1 MTWEVKSLN
10 GPSLIAG
17 VNPTLDYRFGVDQSE
32 TEAISLTDKLTFTR
46 SSAGTFT
53 NSSGLIDEVASNVP
67 RFDYSSSNR
76 GLLIEPSSTNLC
88 TYSSNFSQWIT
99 GNPAVNEI
107 IKRNAEIAPDGTLS
121 AVESRVTLYGGL
133 VRSIPITSGV
143 TYRVSV
149 WLKAKSGVTY
159 QAGGVTVGVNGV
171 STTNYGATLNSY
183 KQWFRATHTCTA
195 TSTNY
200 YAEIF
205 FGRGGGTGQNFY
217 AWGPQIEVGSTAT
230 SFIKTGASAV
240 TRAADSASINGT
252 GVITGTYTMVEKPA
266 GCAVVSGTNID
277 LVSGY
282 AAERVMVFP
291 VALTGPQI
299 TSIRAAM

>member
-46 SSAGTFT
+46 SSVGTYVNF
-53 NSSGLIDEVASNVP
+53 SGLVDEVASNVP

-133 VRSIPITSGV
+133 ARLVSVTSGV

-159 QAGGVTVGVNGV
+159 PAGGVAVGVDTV
-171 STTNYGATLNSY
+171 SGTNYGATLNSN
-183 KQWFRATHTCTA
+183 KKWFRATHTCTA
-195 TSTNY
+195 NSTTTMQIY
-200 YAEIF
+200 